1 MQSVIN
7 SVPKP
12 ETPAEKQVVSSVVQV
27 APRSWE
33 RTSAVTMDRSRA
45 REFCSDMQNLYS
57 SIGTTPISEQA
68 KKPLRIFKAV
78 VLIFALPLWYSI
90 ATSKTATT
98 IPAA

>member
-7 SVPKP
+7 SEPKP
-12 ETPAEKQVVSSVVQV
+12 GTPTEKQVVRSVVQV
-27 APRSWE
+27 APRSCA

-68 KKPLRIFKAV
+68 KKPLRMFRAV
-78 VLIFALPLWYSI
+78 VLMFALPL
-90 ATSKTATT
+90 
-98 IPAA
+98 